1 MTGCTTGWKAQSEW
15 SMKSLLGMENG
26 NKEWVTNHIP
36 DSEENQSGQKTPLRG
51 QTVLDMLANKKTIRI
66 FDPLS
71 VRSSTLTR
79 ENNQPIPP
87 TDKMELL
94 DDYEVPKAL
103 PENLF
108 SRCGI
113 LTDYQWSVLS
123 SPNTGACNSQQVQIF
138 PNI

>member
-1 MTGCTTGWKAQSEW
+1 MTGCSEGWRAQSKW

-51 QTVLDMLANKKTIRI
+51 QTVLNMLANKKTIRI

-71 VRSSTLTR
+71 VRSSTLAR

-123 SPNTGACNSQQVQIF
+123 SPNTGACTSQKVQIY